1 MPRIGVFVC
10 WCGRNIAGTVDTRDV
25 ARKAQDLPD
34 VATAVD
40 YTYMCSEPGQKMIR
54 DSIIENKLDAI
65 VIGAC
70 SPKLHESTFRRACS
84 TAGLNPY
91 MCEIANIREQCSWVH
106 RDMEQATLKS
116 QETIA
121 TLVQKIRANEALSPI
136 QVPVTHRA
144 LVIGG
149 GISGIEAALSIAN
162 NGHEVFLV
170 EKDPFLGGNVARL
183 SHTFTAQESIAWV
196 LAARVQEVMKHPK
209 IKIYTNSTV
218 EDFSGYVGNFKAR
231 ISKRATHVDSHLC
244 NGCGICIPVCPI
256 PEPDRHP
263 SRQALKIAGSLCPP
277 GFAVIDRNICLHFS
291 EGCRVCADVCPQK
304 AVDFKQEDAA
314 EDIEVGAV
322 VIATGYSAYPME
334 RLKDFGA
341 AISPD
346 VIDGLQFE
354 AMLAAWE
361 RDRRPLRRP
370 SDGKEPREIV
380 FIQCAG
386 SRDREKGVSYCSR
399 ICCMTT
405 AKHAQVFGQAASG
418 GQAYVFYSHLRS
430 GGKGFEEFVQTSI
443 VDDKTLYL
451 RGDVSRIFMDDGVL
465 KVWGNDALSGRDVE
479 IAADLVVLATPLVPS
494 KGSDELAKIL
504 RVTTDENGF
513 FAEIHPKMRPVESPS
528 RGIFLAGCAQSPR
541 DIPESIAHALG
552 AAGKV
557 QALFSTRWVY
567 QEPMVVYV
575 DEDYCSGCGVCIDAC
590 PYGARKIDEWT
601 KKAKV
606 IEILCQGCGACA
618 VACPNGATQQR
629 NFTKPQIMG
638 MIDAALRG

>member
-170 EKDPFLGGNVARL
+170 EREPCLGGNAARL
-183 SHTFTAQESIAWV
+183 SHTYTALESTACV
-196 LAARVQEVMKHPK
+196 LAARVREAMKHPK
-209 IKIYTNSTV
+209 INVYTHSTI

-231 ISKRATHVDSHLC
+231 ITKRATHVDSHLC
-244 NGCGICIPVCPI
+244 NSCGICIPVCPI
-256 PEPDRHP
+256 PGPGRDP
-263 SRQALKIAGSLCPP
+263 SRRALKIAGSPSAP
-277 GFAVIDRNICLHFS
+277 GFAVVDRDICLHFS
-291 EGCRVCADVCPQK
+291 EGCRACADVCPQK
-304 AVDFKQEDAA
+304 AIDFEQEDAA

-322 VIATGYSAYPME
+322 VIATGYSAYPKE

-354 AMLAAWE
+354 AMLSWA
-361 RDRRPLRRP
+361 
-370 SDGKEPREIV
+370 V
-380 FIQCAG
+380 
-386 SRDREKGVSYCSR
+386 
-399 ICCMTT
+399 
-405 AKHAQVFGQAASG
+405 
-418 GQAYVFYSHLRS
+418 
-430 GGKGFEEFVQTSI
+430 
-443 VDDKTLYL
+443 
-451 RGDVSRIFMDDGVL
+451 
-465 KVWGNDALSGRDVE
+465 KV
-479 IAADLVVLATPLVPS
+479 
-494 KGSDELAKIL
+494 
-504 RVTTDENGF
+504 
-513 FAEIHPKMRPVESPS
+513 
-528 RGIFLAGCAQSPR
+528 
-541 DIPESIAHALG
+541 
-552 AAGKV
+552 
-557 QALFSTRWVY
+557 
-567 QEPMVVYV
+567 
-575 DEDYCSGCGVCIDAC
+575 
-590 PYGARKIDEWT
+590 
-601 KKAKV
+601 
-606 IEILCQGCGACA
+606 
-618 VACPNGATQQR
+618 
-629 NFTKPQIMG
+629 
-638 MIDAALRG
+638 